1 MSKTQDIRKLIGD
14 NQIEKAFIRLR
25 QVTSTDED
33 LNDAVLIL
41 KSQWEEL
48 SKNKLTGVLAPGEER
63 QIHAKIASGM
73 LDLCR
78 LLDGNNLKIN
88 KDLPPNKMPERT
100 THPSGIYIWIGFG
113 LFLVILII
121 LLVIPCPT
129 PPQFFAF
136 RLGLALSAG
145 LIGSIIP
152 GLLLNLNLQT
162 AKAGS
167 ATVLALL
174 VYLVNPAVIVK
185 SDICDKLPFEF
196 TASLQQASHLSV
208 TSTYPRLEEASLMIR
223 LTNKWEEVEIDGQ
236 GDADFKNIPGD
247 YKNLKV
253 AARLKAKYWKLVNDS
268 IVLKDKSQALF
279 IAPDESLSK
288 ISGKVMDAHSGN
300 PIAGATIETLGI
312 VAHSNETGNFEI
324 VIPLE
329 KQRIDYE
336 VYAQKKG
343 YTAAKGN
350 ATPATGVSMSILLPR

>member
-1 MSKTQDIRKLIGD
+1 MIGD

-136 RLGLALSAG
+136 RLGMR
-145 LIGSIIP
+145 SIEDCIAADEVLKESFCV
-152 GLLLNLNLQT
+152 LLLMLLLERR
-162 AKAGS
+162 GLWHR
-167 ATVLALL
+167 VVVVALCFL
-174 VYLVNPAVIVK
+174 L
-185 SDICDKLPFEF
+185 L
-196 TASLQQASHLSV
+196 
-208 TSTYPRLEEASLMIR
+208 
-223 LTNKWEEVEIDGQ
+223 
-236 GDADFKNIPGD
+236 
-247 YKNLKV
+247 
-253 AARLKAKYWKLVNDS
+253 
-268 IVLKDKSQALF
+268 
-279 IAPDESLSK
+279 
-288 ISGKVMDAHSGN
+288 
-300 PIAGATIETLGI
+300 
-312 VAHSNETGNFEI
+312 
-324 VIPLE
+324 
-329 KQRIDYE
+329 RI
-336 VYAQKKG
+336 
-343 YTAAKGN
+343 
-350 ATPATGVSMSILLPR
+350 